1 MLKRKLCLV
10 YSTLLLGGLTVFA
23 QTIEIKTTDNESV
36 KITPTGRFY
45 LDGASYIDDETDLGN
60 GVYMN
65 DIRVGLK
72 AKYKQFDIK
81 VDVGFAGGKVSA
93 KDVFAQ
99 YNLNK
104 SSYVRAGHFA
114 EPFGIDHMESSSN
127 IKFITANASSFAFS
141 PGRKLGIEYI
151 GWNKYMW
158 VGAGLFGDGDSMN
171 NSIDGDD
178 GFSAT
183 GRWVFNPLQKKG
195 EIFHLGLSGSY
206 RKADAAG
213 YDADGEANKKSI
225 AFGSRLNTNVE
236 KRKGLNAVINNADY
250 QAKYAIEL
258 IGAYGPVFLQAEYFN
273 ALVERKNDLPTYK
286 ASGAYAQI
294 GLLAIGGDYAYSASW
309 ARMAAPKPK
318 SLEFVLRYNY
328 TDLNDDNSGIKG
340 GVMSD
345 WSFAANYYLNKYVM
359 FRLNYSYMSL
369 GEKNP
374 FAAGEDI
381 HSLQARVQ
389 VVF

>member
-1 MLKRKLCLV
+1 MLKRRLCLV
-10 YSTLLLGGLTVFA
+10 YLTLLLGGFTVFA
-23 QTIEIKTTDNESV
+23 QTIEIKTNENESI

-45 LDGASYIDDETDLGN
+45 LDGAAYVDDQTDLGN

-93 KDVFAQ
+93 KDVFFQ

-104 SSYVRAGHFA
+104 HSYLRTGHFA

-127 IKFITANASSFAFS
+127 IKFITPNASSSAFS
-141 PGRKLGIEYI
+141 PGRKLGLEYI

-158 VGAGLFGDGDSMN
+158 VGAGLFADGDAMK

-178 GFSAT
+178 GFSVT
-183 GRWVFNPLQKKG
+183 GRWVLNPLQKKG
-195 EIFHLGLSGSY
+195 RILHVGLSGSY
-206 RKADAAG
+206 RKADASG
-213 YDADGEANKKSI
+213 YNEDGEANLKRVV
-225 AFGSRLNTNVE
+225 FESRLNTNVE
-236 KRKGLNAVINNADY
+236 RRKGLNAVIIGADY
-250 QAKYAIEL
+250 QAKYAVEL

-273 ALVERKNDLPTYK
+273 ALVEQVQDWPTYK
-286 ASGAYAQI
+286 ASGAYAQV
-294 GLLAIGGDYAYSASW
+294 GVLAIGGDYAYSSSW
-309 ARMAAPKPK
+309 ARMGSPKPK

-328 TDLNDDNSGIKG
+328 TDLNDGHAGVKG
-340 GVMSD
+340 GIMSD

-369 GEKNP
+369 GENNP

-381 HSLQARVQ
+381 HSVQARVQ